1 MNDYMKSLQKH
12 FDRQEHNELDERIRC
27 VREELR
33 QDLGTESRRRLLHL
47 LDAQN
52 TLLVDSTLMSFAAGF
67 KLTWGIAT
75 ELEADGLYS
84 FEKEDEEP
92 ISEVN
97 THSKET
103 RQRRGQHSQ
112 EVRWSLG
119 GPLYRRLPFRNRQA
133 DHQKCT
139 RQDAGGMQ
147 GKTECRFGIGQEY

>member
-12 FDRQEHNELDERIRC
+12 FDRQEHNEPDERIRC
-27 VREELR
+27 VRAELC

-52 TLLVDSTLMSFAAGF
+52 TLLVDSTLMSFTAGF
-67 KLTWGIAT
+67 KLAWGIAT

-97 THSKET
+97 TH
-103 RQRRGQHSQ
+103 G
-112 EVRWSLG
+112 
-119 GPLYRRLPFRNRQA
+119 
-133 DHQKCT
+133 
-139 RQDAGGMQ
+139 
-147 GKTECRFGIGQEY
+147 

>member
-1 MNDYMKSLQKH
+1 MNDYMKSRQKH

-27 VREELR
+27 VWEELR

-52 TLLVDSTLMSFAAGF
+52 ILLVDSTLMSFTAGF
-67 KLTWGIAT
+67 KLAWGIAT

-97 THSKET
+97 TH
-103 RQRRGQHSQ
+103 G
-112 EVRWSLG
+112 
-119 GPLYRRLPFRNRQA
+119 
-133 DHQKCT
+133 
-139 RQDAGGMQ
+139 
-147 GKTECRFGIGQEY
+147 